1 MNPQI
6 KDKFYDDFLKDP
18 TKENFRNFLRQN
30 CGELDEI
37 DFKQDWID
45 KGSLSKLILAMA
57 NSRGGIIIIG
67 IKELENGTLE
77 PTGIENLKDK
87 ADINDSISKYVPR
100 TLDYEILDFSYD
112 ASEYEKIQNRKF
124 QMIYVHDTPERL
136 PFLSLAETTGLE
148 KDTIYVRRGTKSV
161 KASAEEFNKILNA
174 KISTIFK
181 DASDMSLAEHLD
193 QLKLL
198 YKEVP
203 KKIHILV
210 KKGSPSPV
218 LESIAA
224 TVSKICALGGV
235 PDEYEEA
242 DNPNYPEESY
252 EAFISKMIQMKKLKI
267 EKVLDL
273 K

>member
-1 MNPQI
+1 MRYITNP
-6 KDKFYDDFLKDP
+6 
-18 TKENFRNFLRQN
+18 
-30 CGELDEI
+30 DEI
-37 DFKQDWID
+37 KRIINKIIETNGGIFRLKPTWI
-45 KGSLSKLILAMA
+45 A
-57 NSRGGIIIIG
+57 RGGSSTPG
-67 IKELENGTLE
+67 RRIKLKNIDVSQKLSVNERWFASVTYANNG
-77 PTGIENLKDK
+77 
-87 ADINDSISKYVPR
+87 
-100 TLDYEILDFSYD
+100 
-112 ASEYEKIQNRKF
+112 
-124 QMIYVHDTPERL
+124 
-136 PFLSLAETTGLE
+136 
-148 KDTIYVRRGTKSV
+148 
-161 KASAEEFNKILNA
+161 EEFNKILNA